1 MAHGKPAVT
10 LSGCFVASALLVA
23 CSSNTAEVL
32 RRHSDLP
39 PFNYVTQDQ
48 LRFAMWRL
56 AHDVYELDR
65 TLREEAGVAGYPR
78 ERILGLLAGMEEA
91 AASLGPA
98 GWPSNHPQIGANL
111 DRLWRDIEHARR
123 AAEREPPNY
132 FYAGVVSGACLYC
145 HVAGP

>member
-1 MAHGKPAVT
+1 VTRADALGTGYAV
-10 LSGCFVASALLVA
+10 SAGA
-23 CSSNTAEVL
+23 GSEG
-32 RRHSDLP
+32 R
-39 PFNYVTQDQ
+39 
-48 LRFAMWRL
+48 
-56 AHDVYELDR
+56 
-65 TLREEAGVAGYPR
+65 AGVIDGTRETGGYP
-78 ERILGLLAGMEEA
+78 LGMLRSFGSVGSLLAGMEEA